1 METYSEKMLQ
11 ALAAENLADAQLN
24 FAKALQSDQNEV
36 LAELGEEL
44 IQIGFLEEA
53 REVFD
58 TLQERD
64 PENEEWLLSLA
75 EIAMENDQIDEAFDY
90 LDRITPQSSFY
101 PRALLISADLYQ
113 LIGIPEVSEAKLL
126 VFPYWNGPE
135 PH

>member
-1 METYSEKMLQ
+1 MLQ

-90 LDRITPQSSFY
+90 LDRITPQSSFIHERY
-101 PRALLISADLYQ
+101 
-113 LIGIPEVSEAKLL
+113 
-126 VFPYWNGPE
+126 
-135 PH
+135 

>member
-58 TLQERD
+58 TLQR
-64 PENEEWLLSLA
+64 
-75 EIAMENDQIDEAFDY
+75 
-90 LDRITPQSSFY
+90 T
-101 PRALLISADLYQ
+101 
-113 LIGIPEVSEAKLL
+113 
-126 VFPYWNGPE
+126 
-135 PH
+135 

>member
-64 PENEEWLLSLA
+64 PENEEWLLSLGSPKSVKQ
-75 EIAMENDQIDEAFDY
+75 NY
-90 LDRITPQSSFY
+90 W
-101 PRALLISADLYQ
+101 
-113 LIGIPEVSEAKLL
+113 KLKSCC
-126 VFPYWNGPE
+126 PKNR
-135 PH
+135 

>member
-1 METYSEKMLQ
+1 MLQ

-126 VFPYWNGPE
+126 KLKSCCPKNR
-135 PH
+135 

>member
-1 METYSEKMLQ
+1 M
-11 ALAAENLADAQLN
+11 
-24 FAKALQSDQNEV
+24 
-36 LAELGEEL
+36 

-90 LDRITPQSSFY
+90 LDRITPQSSF
-101 PRALLISADLYQ
+101 LSTSVIDQ
-113 LIGIPEVSEAKLL
+113 C
-126 VFPYWNGPE
+126 
-135 PH
+135 